1 MPETKLEPRTPRA
14 EPAPQQPKS
23 HGLALKDRR
32 HLAVTGVSR
41 VISCDEN
48 TAVLET
54 PLGNLTIGGQEL
66 QIGELSTQSGQVQLS
81 GKIEYLQY
89 AENQQSGGG
98 LLAGCSAD
106 GPCACPLGRAGG
118 CPVVPGA
125 GVPAGR
131 SAGCSAPGAG
141 GRKTPLLFAGCRLF
155 RRSGGSHLWLCGR
168 DQRRRIGPLVH
179 ERRSAAGGAVL
190 ALGRAARRTPGGVN
204 AGGAAAR
211 PAARSPQNAAAAAA
225 GSRRTGPHGAQK
237 PQNCKK
243 IPENPKFRRKTVAKA
258 VDNII

>member
-118 CPVVPGA
+118 CPVVPGV

-155 RRSGGSHLWLCGR
+155 RRSGGAHLWLFGR

-179 ERRSAAGGAVL
+179 ERCSAAGGAVL

-225 GSRRTGPHGAQK
+225 GSAPHRPARRAKAAKLQK
-237 PQNCKK
+237 NPGKPK
-243 IPENPKFRRKTVAKA
+243 IPPKNSCKSRR
-258 VDNII
+258 

>member
-48 TAVLET
+48 TTVLET

-98 LLAGCSAD
+98 LLA
-106 GPCACPLGRAGG
+106 
-118 CPVVPGA
+118 
-125 GVPAGR
+125 
-131 SAGCSAPGAG
+131 
-141 GRKTPLLFAGCRLF
+141 RLF
-155 RRSGGSHLWLCGR
+155 R
-168 DQRRRIGPLVH
+168 
-179 ERRSAAGGAVL
+179 
-190 ALGRAARRTPGGVN
+190 
-204 AGGAAAR
+204 
-211 PAARSPQNAAAAAA
+211 
-225 GSRRTGPHGAQK
+225 
-237 PQNCKK
+237 
-243 IPENPKFRRKTVAKA
+243 
-258 VDNII
+258 